1 MAYHYGVPPSHYT
14 KFYDPDSPYSSGEYV
29 HYAAYDATPKRNGH
43 TRRASYTTKQG
54 GYYSPAGGSPP
65 WYESQDYATPRK
77 QVYVSTQREAT
88 KRRYEAYTS
97 PSSKNHYRTKSQQT
111 QPIYDRYD
119 GVEYAEPR
127 NINRNPSTRSQRP
140 GKAPADEY
148 VYYQQ
153 EQVSSEAPR
162 RAKTRR
168 ASTTTKPTH
177 RSKPSYSAPVATDE
191 DAARWKIPA
200 GYSIKNWD
208 PTEQP
213 IILLGSVFDA
223 NSLGKWIYDWT
234 VYRYTAS
241 HPFADV
247 AGEMWLLLIKLAGK
261 MRRAEECLPRIR
273 SIDSRELVNDFLD
286 SAFRLWKKFKDLL
299 KDCEYYM
306 LKAAKREG
314 SKKMGKNAGT
324 EFVDSIFGR
333 ERFLPQTEK
342 LMQSIRTWNHRFDAN
357 CEDILR
363 RPSIA

>member
-1 MAYHYGVPPSHYT
+1 MAYHYGVPPPHYT
-14 KFYDPDSPYSSGEYV
+14 KFYDPESPYSSNEYV
-29 HYAAYDATPKRNGH
+29 YYAAYDQTPKRSGH
-43 TRRASYTTKQG
+43 TRRASYSPKQG

-65 WYESQDYATPRK
+65 WYESQDYAQPRK
-77 QVYVSTQREAT
+77 NVYVSTERDGTQ
-88 KRRYEAYTS
+88 RRYEFANT
-97 PSSKNHYRTKSQQT
+97 KFHYRTKSQQT
-111 QPIYDRYD
+111 QPIYDRND
-119 GVEYAEPR
+119 GAGYYTEPR
-127 NINRNPSTRSQRP
+127 VIHRTPSTNKKP
-140 GKAPADEY
+140 TGKPPTDDY

-153 EQVSSEAPR
+153 EKVHQEAPR
-162 RAKTRR
+162 RTKTRR

-177 RSKPSYSAPVATDE
+177 KSKPSYSAPAASET
-191 DAARWKIPA
+191 DAARAGIPA

-208 PTEQP
+208 PTELP
-213 IILLGSVFDA
+213 IMLLGSVFDA

-261 MRRAEECLPRIR
+261 MKRADECLPRIR
-273 SIDSRELVNDFLD
+273 NPDSRDLVTDFLD
-286 SAFRLWKKFKDLL
+286 SADRLWSKFKVLL

-363 RPSIA
+363 RPSVS